1 MDKQF
6 VHLHLHTDHSLLD
19 GAIKIEPLAR
29 RAAELK
35 MPAVAITDHGNLYG
49 ALSFYNKMRDAG
61 VKPIIGIE
69 AYIARGSRHD
79 RGSEKLAPGDRATNH
94 IVLLAKNL
102 TGYHNLVKLS
112 SFAYIE
118 GFWRKPRIDRELL
131 AKYGEGIIGL
141 SACISGVPPHLL
153 LRDQFDEAAR
163 ASLEFQD
170 ILGKGNYYLEI
181 QEHGLDAQNRIRKPL
196 VELSKK
202 TGIPMVA
209 TNDSHYLMDTDVKA
223 HDALLCI
230 GTGKTINDPN
240 RLTYGSPKYY
250 FRSAEEMWETFGEEP
265 DLLLKTL
272 EIAEKCDLTFPKSI
286 DQVPLYP
293 VPDGHTVDSYFERV
307 TRDGFEERWREV
319 WQALESSGSL
329 RHPTSRYRDRLTH
342 EIETI
347 KRMGFS
353 GYFLIVWDFIRYAKG
368 KGIPVGPGRGS
379 AAGSLAAYCLKI
391 TDVDPIQYDLLFE
404 RFLNPERVTMPDID
418 VDFCVRGRADVIS
431 YVSEL
436 YGKQNVA
443 QIITFGTMASRAVI
457 KDVGRALEMPYSEVE
472 KVAKMI
478 PPPVRGRNV
487 SIDDAIK
494 QNPDLKKAIDTDEK
508 VGELIEIARKLEG
521 CNRHTSVHAA
531 GVVISPLPIHELIP
545 VCKGQNDELTT
556 QFVMSD
562 LEKTGMLKMD
572 FLALT
577 TLTIIED
584 CLKSIERET
593 GSRPDLANIPL
604 DDKPAL
610 KLFADGLLNAVFQ
623 FESCLSGETQ
633 IGGSERT
640 IKELYEEVNTLK
652 TEGRLDAVRGK
663 RQFRIKSCYVD
674 EGKFHSNHVLDVV
687 ATGIKPVY
695 RLIAEGNFTIKAT
708 ADHYFLTERGWV
720 RLGELN
726 PARDKVLFKT
736 DTYYARRVC
745 LDCRAPL
752 KTLDR
757 RHVRCK
763 SCASR
768 LTSNP
773 SRPQAREKIRQAH
786 LGRHPW
792 NHDRTHPAY
801 AEWQTVTSQG
811 HAKYRGK
818 SWEELHGVE
827 KAAELRAR
835 ASAKFSGSGNPMY
848 GRSEQGATAYSVAG
862 FRDDLGHYVRSS
874 WEADFARVLNYCG
887 LRYEYEPRRF
897 TLVRTD
903 GSTLTYA
910 PDFFVS
916 DLNCWYEI
924 KGWMD
929 RRSEEKLRL
938 FKEQYP
944 GERLIVIDRT
954 RFAELQMQYSDLVE
968 WECPTTP
975 PETAFLRIESITYE
989 GVEETYDIKMRPP
1002 GNNFLANGFVVHNS
1016 GMVEICRKLKPE
1028 SLEDLSALNALYR
1041 PGPLDGGMVDDYI
1054 ERRHGRRKVQYIIP
1068 QMKENLENTY
1078 GILVYQE
1085 QIMQL
1090 AQNLAGYSL
1099 GEADL
1104 MRRAMGK
1111 KKKEE
1116 MAKHEEKFISG
1127 AIARGIQED
1136 KAQRIFTLMAQF
1148 ADYGFNR
1155 SHSFAYAYLAYQTA
1169 YLKAH
1174 HPTHFYAAV
1183 LSNEI
1188 ANTAKLAR
1196 YISEMK
1202 TFEIELLPPDV
1213 NSSHEGFTPVGK
1225 AIRFGLAAIKGL
1237 GSSAVLMII
1246 SAREEGGPFRSI
1258 YDFAERVDQR
1268 AVNKRVLESLIKSG
1282 AFDGAATNRAS
1293 MMAVLDKAIE
1303 YGARAQRDKLSGQ
1316 TGLFADAM
1324 TAAAEEPALPSVAH
1338 WSKKESLAFE
1348 KEALGFY
1355 ASGHP
1360 LEDYAEAIKGL
1371 TRFDNGNIEE
1381 AAHGDQVALGGII
1394 VDLATKTTKKGDR
1407 FALFRLE
1414 DQYGAVKVVCWP
1426 EQFNRYK
1433 SLLQSDEIV
1442 LVRGRLELSDE
1453 GGAGA
1458 TIVVQEIHQLERARS
1473 IAARA
1478 IVIKM
1483 PERSVT
1489 ARGLAEL
1496 GDLVSKHQGS
1506 AAVLLQ
1512 VETDDGMTIRLRPQ
1526 QFFRLNVSPE
1536 LTAEIEKMGENW
1548 QVELVVGE

>member
-131 AKYGEGIIGL
+131 AKYGEGLIGL

-223 HDALLCI
+223 HDTLLCI

-293 VPDGHTVDSYFERV
+293 VPDGHTVDSYFEKV
-307 TRDGFEERWREV
+307 TRDGFEERWREI

-329 RHPTSRYRDRLTH
+329 RHPISRYRDRLTH

-353 GYFLIVWDFIRYAKG
+353 GYFLIVWDFIRYAKD

-391 TDVDPIQYDLLFE
+391 TDIDPIQYDLLFE

-418 VDFCVRGRADVIS
+418 VDFCVRGRADVIN

-457 KDVGRALEMPYSEVE
+457 KDVGRALELPYSEVE

-508 VGELIEIARKLEG
+508 VSELIEIARKLEG

-531 GVVISPLPIHELIP
+531 GVVISPLPIHELVP

-584 CLKSIERET
+584 CLKSIEREM
-593 GSRPDLANIPL
+593 GERPDLANIPL

-623 FESCLSGETQ
+623 FES
-633 IGGSERT
+633 
-640 IKELYEEVNTLK
+640 
-652 TEGRLDAVRGK
+652 
-663 RQFRIKSCYVD
+663 
-674 EGKFHSNHVLDVV
+674 
-687 ATGIKPVY
+687 
-695 RLIAEGNFTIKAT
+695 
-708 ADHYFLTERGWV
+708 
-720 RLGELN
+720 
-726 PARDKVLFKT
+726 
-736 DTYYARRVC
+736 
-745 LDCRAPL
+745 
-752 KTLDR
+752 
-757 RHVRCK
+757 
-763 SCASR
+763 
-768 LTSNP
+768 
-773 SRPQAREKIRQAH
+773 
-786 LGRHPW
+786 
-792 NHDRTHPAY
+792 
-801 AEWQTVTSQG
+801 
-811 HAKYRGK
+811 
-818 SWEELHGVE
+818 
-827 KAAELRAR
+827 
-835 ASAKFSGSGNPMY
+835 
-848 GRSEQGATAYSVAG
+848 
-862 FRDDLGHYVRSS
+862 
-874 WEADFARVLNYCG
+874 
-887 LRYEYEPRRF
+887 
-897 TLVRTD
+897 
-903 GSTLTYA
+903 
-910 PDFFVS
+910 
-916 DLNCWYEI
+916 
-924 KGWMD
+924 
-929 RRSEEKLRL
+929 
-938 FKEQYP
+938 
-944 GERLIVIDRT
+944 
-954 RFAELQMQYSDLVE
+954 
-968 WECPTTP
+968 
-975 PETAFLRIESITYE
+975 
-989 GVEETYDIKMRPP
+989 
-1002 GNNFLANGFVVHNS
+1002 S

-1068 QMKENLENTY
+1068 QMKDILENTY

-1116 MAKHEEKFISG
+1116 MAKHEEKFVNG
-1127 AIARGIQED
+1127 AVGRGIQED

-1196 YISEMK
+1196 YIGEMK

-1237 GSSAVLMII
+1237 GSSAVQMII
-1246 SAREEGGPFRSI
+1246 SAREEGSSFRSI

-1268 AVNKRVLESLIKSG
+1268 AVNRRVLESLIKSG
-1282 AFDGAATNRAS
+1282 AFDGAAPNRAS

-1324 TAAAEEPALPSVAH
+1324 TAAVEEPALPSVPP
-1338 WSKKESLAFE
+1338 WSKKESLALE

-1394 VDLATKTTKKGDR
+1394 LDLATKTTKKGDR

-1473 IAARA
+1473 SAARA

-1489 ARGLAEL
+1489 AKGLAAL
-1496 GDLVSKHQGS
+1496 GDLISKHQGS

-1548 QVELVVGE
+1548 QIELVVGE

>member
-6 VHLHLHTDHSLLD
+6 VHLHLHTDYSLLD
-19 GAIKIEPLAR
+19 GAIKIGPLAK

-35 MPAVAITDHGNLYG
+35 MPAVAVTDHGNLYG
-49 ALSFYNKMRDAG
+49 SLSFYHKMRAEG

-79 RGSEKLAPGDRATNH
+79 KGSEGLAPGEKATNH

-102 TGYHNLVKLS
+102 AGYHNLVKLS
-112 SFAYIE
+112 SYAFIE

-131 AKYGEGIIGL
+131 AKHSEGIIGL

-153 LRDQFDEAAR
+153 LQDKFDDAAR
-163 ASLEFQD
+163 AALEFQD

-181 QEHGLDAQNRIRKPL
+181 QEHGLDAQKRIRKPL

-223 HDALLCI
+223 HDTLLCI

-265 DLLLKTL
+265 DLLLRTL
-272 EIAEKCDLTFPKSI
+272 EIAEKCDLEFPKTI
-286 DQVPLYP
+286 DQVPVYP
-293 VPDGHTVDSYFERV
+293 VPDGYTVDSYFEQV
-307 TRDGFEERWREV
+307 TRDGFEERLREV
-319 WQALESSGSL
+319 WASLEASGSL
-329 RHPTSRYRDRLTH
+329 RCPMAKYQDRLTH

-353 GYFLIVWDFIRYAKG
+353 GYFLIVWDFIRYAKR

-379 AAGSLAAYCLKI
+379 AAGSLVAYCLKI
-391 TDVDPIQYDLLFE
+391 TDVDPLQYDLLFE

-418 VDFCVRGRADVIS
+418 VDFCVRGRGDVIN

-436 YGKQNVA
+436 YGRQNVA
-443 QIITFGTMASRAVI
+443 QIITFGTMASRAAI

-494 QNPDLKKAIDTDEK
+494 QNPDLKRAIETDEK
-508 VGELIEIARKLEG
+508 ISELIEIARKLEG
-521 CNRHTSVHAA
+521 CARHTSVHAA

-593 GSRPDLANIPL
+593 GARPDIANIPL

-610 KLFADGLLNAVFQ
+610 KLFADGMLNAIFQ
-623 FESCLSGETQ
+623 FES
-633 IGGSERT
+633 
-640 IKELYEEVNTLK
+640 
-652 TEGRLDAVRGK
+652 
-663 RQFRIKSCYVD
+663 
-674 EGKFHSNHVLDVV
+674 
-687 ATGIKPVY
+687 
-695 RLIAEGNFTIKAT
+695 
-708 ADHYFLTERGWV
+708 
-720 RLGELN
+720 
-726 PARDKVLFKT
+726 
-736 DTYYARRVC
+736 
-745 LDCRAPL
+745 
-752 KTLDR
+752 
-757 RHVRCK
+757 
-763 SCASR
+763 
-768 LTSNP
+768 
-773 SRPQAREKIRQAH
+773 
-786 LGRHPW
+786 
-792 NHDRTHPAY
+792 
-801 AEWQTVTSQG
+801 
-811 HAKYRGK
+811 
-818 SWEELHGVE
+818 
-827 KAAELRAR
+827 
-835 ASAKFSGSGNPMY
+835 
-848 GRSEQGATAYSVAG
+848 
-862 FRDDLGHYVRSS
+862 
-874 WEADFARVLNYCG
+874 
-887 LRYEYEPRRF
+887 
-897 TLVRTD
+897 
-903 GSTLTYA
+903 
-910 PDFFVS
+910 
-916 DLNCWYEI
+916 
-924 KGWMD
+924 
-929 RRSEEKLRL
+929 
-938 FKEQYP
+938 
-944 GERLIVIDRT
+944 
-954 RFAELQMQYSDLVE
+954 
-968 WECPTTP
+968 
-975 PETAFLRIESITYE
+975 
-989 GVEETYDIKMRPP
+989 
-1002 GNNFLANGFVVHNS
+1002 S

-1054 ERRHGRRKVQYIIP
+1054 ERRHGRRKVTYIVP
-1068 QMKENLENTY
+1068 QMKEILENTY

-1090 AQNLAGYSL
+1090 AQALAGYSL

-1116 MAKHEEKFISG
+1116 MAKHEEKFIGG
-1127 AIARGIQED
+1127 AVARGIQED
-1136 KAQRIFTLMAQF
+1136 KARRIFTLMAQF

-1188 ANTAKLAR
+1188 ANTSKLAR
-1196 YISEMK
+1196 YIGEMK

-1237 GSSAVLMII
+1237 GSSAVQMII
-1246 SAREEGGPFRSI
+1246 RAREEGGEFRSI

-1282 AFDGAATNRAS
+1282 AFEGVSSNRAAL
-1293 MMAVLDKAIE
+1293 MAVLDKAIE

-1316 TGLFADAM
+1316 VDLFAAM
-1324 TAAAEEPALPSVAH
+1324 TGASGGAIEEPPLPTIAP

-1348 KEALGFY
+1348 KESLGFY

-1360 LEDYAEAIKGL
+1360 LEDYAESIKEL
-1371 TRFDNGNIEE
+1371 TRFDNGNLDE
-1381 AAHGDQVALGGII
+1381 AAHGDQIAIGGII
-1394 VDLATKTTKKGDR
+1394 VELATKTTKKGDR
-1407 FALFRLE
+1407 FALFRIE

-1426 EQFNRYK
+1426 EQFNKYK
-1433 SLLQSDEIV
+1433 SLLQSDEVV

-1453 GGAGA
+1453 GDA
-1458 TIVVQEIHQLERARS
+1458 TIIAQEVHHLERARS
-1473 IAARA
+1473 SAARA
-1478 IVIKM
+1478 IVVKM
-1483 PERSVT
+1483 AAASVT
-1489 ARGLAEL
+1489 DKKLAAL
-1496 GDLVSKHQGS
+1496 GDLISGHQG
-1506 AAVLLQ
+1506 AASVLLE
-1512 VETDDGMTIRLRPQ
+1512 VETADGLTVRLRPQ
-1526 QFFRLNVSPE
+1526 QFFRINVSPE
-1536 LTAEIEKMGENW
+1536 LNSEIAKIGDGW
-1548 QVELVVGE
+1548 QVDLVVGE

>member
-49 ALSFYNKMRDAG
+49 SLSFYHKMRDAG

-69 AYIARGSRHD
+69 AYIARSSRHD

-131 AKYGEGIIGL
+131 AKYSEGIIGL

-196 VELSKK
+196 AELSKK

-223 HDALLCI
+223 HDTLLCI

-265 DLLLKTL
+265 DLLLRTM
-272 EIAEKCDLTFPKSI
+272 EIAEKCELEFPKAI
-286 DQVPLYP
+286 DQVPVYP
-293 VPDGHTVDSYFERV
+293 VPDGHTVDSYFEKV
-307 TRDGFEERWREV
+307 TRDGFEERRREV

-329 RHPTSRYRDRLTH
+329 RHPTARYGDRLTH

-353 GYFLIVWDFIRYAKG
+353 GYFLIVWDFIRYARD

-418 VDFCVRGRADVIS
+418 VDFCVRGRAEVIN
-431 YVSEL
+431 YVSDL
-436 YGKQNVA
+436 YGRQNVA

-584 CLKSIERET
+584 CLKSIEREM
-593 GSRPDLANIPL
+593 GERPDLANIPL
-604 DDKPAL
+604 DDKAAL

-623 FESCLSGETQ
+623 FES
-633 IGGSERT
+633 
-640 IKELYEEVNTLK
+640 
-652 TEGRLDAVRGK
+652 
-663 RQFRIKSCYVD
+663 
-674 EGKFHSNHVLDVV
+674 
-687 ATGIKPVY
+687 
-695 RLIAEGNFTIKAT
+695 
-708 ADHYFLTERGWV
+708 
-720 RLGELN
+720 
-726 PARDKVLFKT
+726 
-736 DTYYARRVC
+736 
-745 LDCRAPL
+745 
-752 KTLDR
+752 
-757 RHVRCK
+757 
-763 SCASR
+763 
-768 LTSNP
+768 
-773 SRPQAREKIRQAH
+773 
-786 LGRHPW
+786 
-792 NHDRTHPAY
+792 
-801 AEWQTVTSQG
+801 
-811 HAKYRGK
+811 
-818 SWEELHGVE
+818 
-827 KAAELRAR
+827 
-835 ASAKFSGSGNPMY
+835 
-848 GRSEQGATAYSVAG
+848 
-862 FRDDLGHYVRSS
+862 
-874 WEADFARVLNYCG
+874 
-887 LRYEYEPRRF
+887 
-897 TLVRTD
+897 
-903 GSTLTYA
+903 
-910 PDFFVS
+910 
-916 DLNCWYEI
+916 
-924 KGWMD
+924 
-929 RRSEEKLRL
+929 
-938 FKEQYP
+938 
-944 GERLIVIDRT
+944 
-954 RFAELQMQYSDLVE
+954 
-968 WECPTTP
+968 
-975 PETAFLRIESITYE
+975 
-989 GVEETYDIKMRPP
+989 
-1002 GNNFLANGFVVHNS
+1002 S

-1068 QMKENLENTY
+1068 QMKEILENTY

-1116 MAKHEEKFISG
+1116 MAKHEEKFVSG
-1127 AIARGIQED
+1127 AVARGIQED
-1136 KAQRIFTLMAQF
+1136 KARRIFTLMAQF

-1169 YLKAH
+1169 YLKARY
-1174 HPTHFYAAV
+1174 PTHFYAAV

-1196 YISEMK
+1196 YIGEMK
-1202 TFEIELLPPDV
+1202 TFEIVLLPPDV

-1225 AIRFGLAAIKGL
+1225 SIRFGLAAIKGL
-1237 GSSAVLMII
+1237 GSSAVQMII
-1246 SAREEGGPFRSI
+1246 SARGDGGPFRSI

-1268 AVNKRVLESLIKSG
+1268 AVNKRVLESLIRSG
-1282 AFDGAATNRAS
+1282 AFDGAATNRAA

-1303 YGARAQRDKLSGQ
+1303 YGARAQRDKISGQ
-1316 TGLFADAM
+1316 TGLFA
-1324 TAAAEEPALPSVAH
+1324 AAITETVEEPALPSVAP

-1426 EQFNRYK
+1426 EQFNKYK
-1433 SLLQSDEIV
+1433 SLLQSDEVV
-1442 LVRGRLELSDE
+1442 LVRGRLEQSDE
-1453 GGAGA
+1453 GGA
-1458 TIVVQEIHQLERARS
+1458 TLVVQEIHQLERARS
-1473 IAARA
+1473 SAARA
-1478 IVIKM
+1478 IVINM

-1489 ARGLAEL
+1489 ANGLASL
-1496 GDLVSKHQGS
+1496 GDLVSRHQGS
-1506 AAVLLQ
+1506 ASVLLQ
-1512 VETDDGMTIRLRPQ
+1512 VETDDGMTVRLRPQ
-1526 QFFRLNVSPE
+1526 QFFRVSVSPE
-1536 LTAEIEKMGENW
+1536 LTVEIEKIADNW
-1548 QVELVVGE
+1548 RVELVVGE

>member
-1 MDKQF
+1 MNRQF

-49 ALSFYNKMRDAG
+49 SLSFYHKMRDAG

-79 RGSEKLAPGDRATNH
+79 RGAEKMAPGDRATNH
-94 IVLLAKNL
+94 IVLLARNL

-131 AKYGEGIIGL
+131 AKYSEGIIGL

-153 LRDQFDEAAR
+153 LQDKFDDAAR

-181 QEHGLDAQNRIRKPL
+181 QEHGLDAQKRIRKPL
-196 VELSKK
+196 LELSRK

-223 HDALLCI
+223 HDTLLCI

-265 DLLLKTL
+265 DLLLRTM
-272 EIAEKCDLTFPKSI
+272 EIAEKCDLEFPKAI
-286 DQVPLYP
+286 DQVPVYP
-293 VPDGHTVDSYFERV
+293 VPDGHTVDSYFEKV

-319 WQALESSGSL
+319 WQSNESSGSL
-329 RHPTSRYRDRLTH
+329 RHPISRYRDRMTH
-342 EIETI
+342 EIDTI
-347 KRMGFS
+347 KRMGYS
-353 GYFLIVWDFIRYAKG
+353 GYFLIVWDFIRYARD

-418 VDFCVRGRADVIS
+418 VDFCVRGRADVIN
-431 YVSEL
+431 YVSDL
-436 YGKQNVA
+436 YGRQNVA

-457 KDVGRALEMPYSEVE
+457 KDVGRALEMPYAEVE

-494 QNPDLKKAIDTDEK
+494 QNPDLRKAIDTDDK
-508 VGELIEIARKLEG
+508 VSELIEIARKLEG
-521 CNRHTSVHAA
+521 CARHTSVHAA
-531 GVVISPLPIHELIP
+531 GVVISPLPIHELVP

-593 GSRPDLANIPL
+593 GECPDLAKIPL
-604 DDKPAL
+604 DDKAAL
-610 KLFADGLLNAVFQ
+610 KLFADGLLSAVFQ
-623 FESCLSGETQ
+623 FES
-633 IGGSERT
+633 
-640 IKELYEEVNTLK
+640 
-652 TEGRLDAVRGK
+652 
-663 RQFRIKSCYVD
+663 
-674 EGKFHSNHVLDVV
+674 
-687 ATGIKPVY
+687 
-695 RLIAEGNFTIKAT
+695 
-708 ADHYFLTERGWV
+708 
-720 RLGELN
+720 
-726 PARDKVLFKT
+726 
-736 DTYYARRVC
+736 
-745 LDCRAPL
+745 
-752 KTLDR
+752 
-757 RHVRCK
+757 
-763 SCASR
+763 
-768 LTSNP
+768 
-773 SRPQAREKIRQAH
+773 
-786 LGRHPW
+786 
-792 NHDRTHPAY
+792 
-801 AEWQTVTSQG
+801 
-811 HAKYRGK
+811 
-818 SWEELHGVE
+818 
-827 KAAELRAR
+827 
-835 ASAKFSGSGNPMY
+835 
-848 GRSEQGATAYSVAG
+848 
-862 FRDDLGHYVRSS
+862 
-874 WEADFARVLNYCG
+874 
-887 LRYEYEPRRF
+887 
-897 TLVRTD
+897 
-903 GSTLTYA
+903 
-910 PDFFVS
+910 
-916 DLNCWYEI
+916 
-924 KGWMD
+924 
-929 RRSEEKLRL
+929 
-938 FKEQYP
+938 
-944 GERLIVIDRT
+944 
-954 RFAELQMQYSDLVE
+954 
-968 WECPTTP
+968 
-975 PETAFLRIESITYE
+975 
-989 GVEETYDIKMRPP
+989 
-1002 GNNFLANGFVVHNS
+1002 S
-1016 GMVEICRKLKPE
+1016 GMIEICRKLKPE
-1028 SLEDLSALNALYR
+1028 SLEDLSALNALFR

-1116 MAKHEEKFISG
+1116 MAKHEEKFVGG
-1127 AIARGIQED
+1127 AVTRGIQED
-1136 KAQRIFTLMAQF
+1136 KARRIFTLMAQF

-1174 HPTHFYAAV
+1174 YTTHFYAAV

-1196 YISEMK
+1196 YIGEMK
-1202 TFEIELLPPDV
+1202 VFEIELLPPDV

-1237 GSSAVLMII
+1237 GSSAVQMII
-1246 SAREEGGPFRSI
+1246 SAREEGGAFRSI

-1282 AFDGAATNRAS
+1282 AFDGLAQNRAAL
-1293 MMAVLDKAIE
+1293 MAVLDKAIE

-1316 TGLFADAM
+1316 TGLFADA
-1324 TAAAEEPALPSVAH
+1324 TTVVAEEPALPSIAQ

-1360 LEDYAEAIKGL
+1360 LEDYAEAIKGV
-1371 TRFDNGNIEE
+1371 TRYDSANIEE

-1426 EQFNRYK
+1426 EQFNKHK

-1453 GGAGA
+1453 AGA
-1458 TIVVQEIHQLERARS
+1458 SIIAQEIHQLERARS
-1473 IAARA
+1473 SAARA
-1478 IVIKM
+1478 VIVKM

-1489 ARGLAEL
+1489 AKGLATL
-1496 GDLVSKHQGS
+1496 GDLISRHQGS

-1512 VETDDGMTIRLRPQ
+1512 VETDDGMTVHLRPQ
-1526 QFFRLNVSPE
+1526 QFFRINVSPE
-1536 LTAEIEKMGENW
+1536 LTAEIEKIENNW
-1548 QVELVVGE
+1548 KVELVVGE

>member
-6 VHLHLHTDHSLLD
+6 VHLHLHTDYSLLD
-19 GAIKIEPLAR
+19 GAIKIGPLAQ

-49 ALSFYNKMRDAG
+49 ALSFYHKMRDEG

-79 RGSEKLAPGDRATNH
+79 RSAEGLQPGDRATNH

-102 TGYHNLVKLS
+102 AGYHNLVKLS

-131 AKYGEGIIGL
+131 AKHSEGIIGL

-181 QEHGLDAQNRIRKPL
+181 QEHGLDAQKRIRKPL

-202 TGIPMVA
+202 TGIPLVA

-223 HDALLCI
+223 HDILLCI

-265 DLLLKTL
+265 DLLLRTL
-272 EIAEKCDLTFPKSI
+272 EIAEKCNLEFPKTI
-286 DQVPLYP
+286 DQVPIYP
-293 VPDGHTVDSYFERV
+293 VPNGYTVDSYFEKV
-307 TRDGFEERWREV
+307 TRDGFEERLREV
-319 WQALESSGSL
+319 WQSQQASGSL
-329 RHPTSRYRDRLTH
+329 SHPMSRYQDRLTH

-353 GYFLIVWDFIRYAKG
+353 GYFLIVWDFIKHARKN
-368 KGIPVGPGRGS
+368 GIPVGPGRGS
-379 AAGSLAAYCLKI
+379 AAGSIVAYCLKI
-391 TDVDPIQYDLLFE
+391 TDIDPIQYDLLFE
-404 RFLNPERVTMPDID
+404 RFLNPERVSMPDID
-418 VDFCVRGRADVIS
+418 VDFCVRGRADVIN
-431 YVSEL
+431 YVSDL
-436 YGKQNVA
+436 YGRQNVA

-494 QNPDLKKAIDTDEK
+494 QNPDFKKLIDTNEQ
-508 VGELIEIARKLEG
+508 VEQLIEIARKLEG
-521 CNRHTSVHAA
+521 CARHSSVHAA
-531 GVVISPLPIHELIP
+531 GVVISPLPIYDLIP

-593 GSRPDLANIPL
+593 GERLDLARIPL

-623 FESCLSGETQ
+623 FES
-633 IGGSERT
+633 
-640 IKELYEEVNTLK
+640 
-652 TEGRLDAVRGK
+652 
-663 RQFRIKSCYVD
+663 
-674 EGKFHSNHVLDVV
+674 
-687 ATGIKPVY
+687 
-695 RLIAEGNFTIKAT
+695 
-708 ADHYFLTERGWV
+708 
-720 RLGELN
+720 
-726 PARDKVLFKT
+726 
-736 DTYYARRVC
+736 
-745 LDCRAPL
+745 
-752 KTLDR
+752 
-757 RHVRCK
+757 
-763 SCASR
+763 
-768 LTSNP
+768 
-773 SRPQAREKIRQAH
+773 
-786 LGRHPW
+786 
-792 NHDRTHPAY
+792 
-801 AEWQTVTSQG
+801 
-811 HAKYRGK
+811 
-818 SWEELHGVE
+818 
-827 KAAELRAR
+827 
-835 ASAKFSGSGNPMY
+835 
-848 GRSEQGATAYSVAG
+848 
-862 FRDDLGHYVRSS
+862 
-874 WEADFARVLNYCG
+874 
-887 LRYEYEPRRF
+887 
-897 TLVRTD
+897 
-903 GSTLTYA
+903 
-910 PDFFVS
+910 
-916 DLNCWYEI
+916 
-924 KGWMD
+924 
-929 RRSEEKLRL
+929 
-938 FKEQYP
+938 
-944 GERLIVIDRT
+944 
-954 RFAELQMQYSDLVE
+954 
-968 WECPTTP
+968 
-975 PETAFLRIESITYE
+975 
-989 GVEETYDIKMRPP
+989 
-1002 GNNFLANGFVVHNS
+1002 S

-1054 ERRHGRRKVQYIIP
+1054 ERRHGRRKVQYIVP
-1068 QMKENLENTY
+1068 QMKEILENTL
-1078 GILVYQE
+1078 GIIIYQE

-1116 MAKHEEKFISG
+1116 MAKHEEKFVNG
-1127 AIARGIQED
+1127 AVTNGIPED
-1136 KAQRIFTLMAQF
+1136 KARRIFTLMAQF

-1174 HPTHFYAAV
+1174 YPTHFYAAV

-1196 YISEMK
+1196 YIGEMK
-1202 TFEIELLPPDV
+1202 AFGIELLPPDV
-1213 NSSHEGFTPVGK
+1213 NSSHEGFTPVGM

-1237 GSSAVLMII
+1237 GSSAVQMII
-1246 SAREEGGPFRSI
+1246 RAREEGGPFRSI
-1258 YDFAERVDQR
+1258 YNFAERVDQR

-1282 AFDGAATNRAS
+1282 AFDAVGPNRAAT
-1293 MMAVLDKAIE
+1293 MAVLDKAIE

-1316 TGLFADAM
+1316 GGLFAEVVDA
-1324 TAAAEEPALPSVAH
+1324 ANDPSADPGLPNVPP

-1348 KEALGFY
+1348 KESLGFY

-1360 LEDYAEAIKGL
+1360 LEDYAESIKGL
-1371 TRFDNGNIEE
+1371 TQFDSGNLGET
-1381 AAHGDQVALGGII
+1381 AHGSQVAMGGII
-1394 VDLATKTTKKGDR
+1394 VDLSMKTTKKGDR
-1407 FALFRLE
+1407 FAMFRLE

-1433 SLLQSDEIV
+1433 SLIQSDEVV
-1442 LVRGRLELSDE
+1442 LVRGRLEIPDE
-1453 GGAGA
+1453 GDV
-1458 TIVVQEIHQLERARS
+1458 TIIAQELQQLERARS
-1473 IAARA
+1473 SAAWA
-1478 IVIKM
+1478 IVVKM
-1483 PERSVT
+1483 TERSVT
-1489 ARGLAEL
+1489 NQNITKL
-1496 GDLVSKHQGS
+1496 GDMVSRHQGTAS
-1506 AAVLLQ
+1506 ILIEIEAA
-1512 VETDDGMTIRLRPQ
+1512 DGVTVRLRPQ
-1526 QFFRLNVSPE
+1526 QFFRVNVSPE
-1536 LTAEIEKMGENW
+1536 LTKEIQNLGEDW
-1548 QVELVVGE
+1548 QVELLVGE

>member
-19 GAIKIEPLAR
+19 GAIKVAPLAK

-49 ALSFYNKMRDAG
+49 ALSFYHKMRDAG

-69 AYIARGSRHD
+69 AYIARNSRHD
-79 RGSEKLAPGDRATNH
+79 RGGEKLDPGDRATNH

-131 AKYGEGIIGL
+131 AKHSEGIIGL

-153 LRDQFDEAAR
+153 LRDKFDEAAR

-223 HDALLCI
+223 HDTLLCI

-293 VPDGHTVDSYFERV
+293 VPDGHTVESYFEKA
-307 TRDGFEERWREV
+307 TRDGFEERFREV
-319 WQALESSGSL
+319 WQTLESSGSL
-329 RHPTSRYRDRLTH
+329 RHPMSRYRDRLTH

-353 GYFLIVWDFIRYAKG
+353 GYFLIVWDFIRYAKD

-418 VDFCVRGRADVIS
+418 VDFCVRGRADVIN

-487 SIDDAIK
+487 SISDAIA

-508 VGELIEIARKLEG
+508 VSELIEIARKLEG

-584 CLKSIERET
+584 CLKSIEREK
-593 GSRPDLANIPL
+593 GERPDLAKIPL

-610 KLFADGLLNAVFQ
+610 KLFADGLLNAIFQ
-623 FESCLSGETQ
+623 FES
-633 IGGSERT
+633 
-640 IKELYEEVNTLK
+640 
-652 TEGRLDAVRGK
+652 
-663 RQFRIKSCYVD
+663 
-674 EGKFHSNHVLDVV
+674 
-687 ATGIKPVY
+687 
-695 RLIAEGNFTIKAT
+695 
-708 ADHYFLTERGWV
+708 
-720 RLGELN
+720 
-726 PARDKVLFKT
+726 
-736 DTYYARRVC
+736 
-745 LDCRAPL
+745 
-752 KTLDR
+752 
-757 RHVRCK
+757 
-763 SCASR
+763 
-768 LTSNP
+768 
-773 SRPQAREKIRQAH
+773 
-786 LGRHPW
+786 
-792 NHDRTHPAY
+792 
-801 AEWQTVTSQG
+801 
-811 HAKYRGK
+811 
-818 SWEELHGVE
+818 
-827 KAAELRAR
+827 
-835 ASAKFSGSGNPMY
+835 
-848 GRSEQGATAYSVAG
+848 
-862 FRDDLGHYVRSS
+862 
-874 WEADFARVLNYCG
+874 
-887 LRYEYEPRRF
+887 
-897 TLVRTD
+897 
-903 GSTLTYA
+903 
-910 PDFFVS
+910 
-916 DLNCWYEI
+916 
-924 KGWMD
+924 
-929 RRSEEKLRL
+929 
-938 FKEQYP
+938 
-944 GERLIVIDRT
+944 
-954 RFAELQMQYSDLVE
+954 
-968 WECPTTP
+968 
-975 PETAFLRIESITYE
+975 
-989 GVEETYDIKMRPP
+989 
-1002 GNNFLANGFVVHNS
+1002 S

-1054 ERRHGRRKVQYIIP
+1054 ERRHGRRKVQYIVP

-1090 AQNLAGYSL
+1090 AQNLAGYTL
-1099 GEADL
+1099 GEADM

-1127 AIARGIQED
+1127 AVSRGIQEE
-1136 KAQRIFTLMAQF
+1136 KARKIFTLMEQF

-1174 HPTHFYAAV
+1174 YPTHFYAAV

-1188 ANTAKLAR
+1188 ANSAKLAR
-1196 YISEMK
+1196 YIGEMK
-1202 TFEIELLPPDV
+1202 VFEIEILPPDV

-1237 GSSAVLMII
+1237 GSSAVQMII
-1246 SAREEGGPFRSI
+1246 RAREEGGPFRSS

-1282 AFDGAATNRAS
+1282 AFDGVATNRAAL
-1293 MMAVLDKAIE
+1293 MAVLDKSIE

-1316 TGLFADAM
+1316 TGLFGDVM
-1324 TAAAEEPALPSVAH
+1324 EAAIEEPPLPSVPQ
-1338 WSKKESLAFE
+1338 WSKKESLALE

-1381 AAHGDQVALGGII
+1381 APPGDQVALGGII
-1394 VDLATKTTKKGDR
+1394 VELATKTTKKGDR

-1414 DQYGAVKVVCWP
+1414 DQYGSVKVVCWP
-1426 EQFNRYK
+1426 EQFNKYK
-1433 SLLQSDEIV
+1433 SLLQSDEVV
-1442 LVRGRLELSDE
+1442 LVRGKLELSDE

-1458 TIVVQEIHQLERARS
+1458 TIIVQEIHQLERARS
-1473 IAARA
+1473 SAARA
-1478 IVIKM
+1478 IIIRM

-1489 ARGLAEL
+1489 AKSLSSL
-1496 GDLVSKHQGS
+1496 GDLISKHQGS
-1506 AAVLLQ
+1506 ASVLLQ
-1512 VETDDGMTIRLRPQ
+1512 VETDDGMTVQLRPQ
-1526 QFFRLNVSPE
+1526 QFFRVNVSPE
-1536 LTAEIEKMGENW
+1536 LTAEIEKQGDDW
-1548 QVELVVGE
+1548 QVELVVGD

>member
-131 AKYGEGIIGL
+131 AKYGEGLIGL

-223 HDALLCI
+223 HDTLLCI

-293 VPDGHTVDSYFERV
+293 VPDGHTVDSYFEKV
-307 TRDGFEERWREV
+307 TRDGFEERWREI

-329 RHPTSRYRDRLTH
+329 RHPISRYRDRLTH

-353 GYFLIVWDFIRYAKG
+353 GYFLIVWDFIRYAKD

-391 TDVDPIQYDLLFE
+391 TDIDPIQYDLLFE

-418 VDFCVRGRADVIS
+418 VDFCVRGRADVIN

-457 KDVGRALEMPYSEVE
+457 KDVGRALELPYSEVE

-508 VGELIEIARKLEG
+508 VSELIEIARKLEG

-531 GVVISPLPIHELIP
+531 GVVISPLPIHELVP

-584 CLKSIERET
+584 CLKSIEREM
-593 GSRPDLANIPL
+593 GERPDLANIPL

-623 FESCLSGETQ
+623 FES
-633 IGGSERT
+633 
-640 IKELYEEVNTLK
+640 
-652 TEGRLDAVRGK
+652 
-663 RQFRIKSCYVD
+663 
-674 EGKFHSNHVLDVV
+674 
-687 ATGIKPVY
+687 
-695 RLIAEGNFTIKAT
+695 
-708 ADHYFLTERGWV
+708 
-720 RLGELN
+720 
-726 PARDKVLFKT
+726 
-736 DTYYARRVC
+736 
-745 LDCRAPL
+745 
-752 KTLDR
+752 
-757 RHVRCK
+757 
-763 SCASR
+763 
-768 LTSNP
+768 
-773 SRPQAREKIRQAH
+773 
-786 LGRHPW
+786 
-792 NHDRTHPAY
+792 
-801 AEWQTVTSQG
+801 
-811 HAKYRGK
+811 
-818 SWEELHGVE
+818 
-827 KAAELRAR
+827 
-835 ASAKFSGSGNPMY
+835 
-848 GRSEQGATAYSVAG
+848 
-862 FRDDLGHYVRSS
+862 
-874 WEADFARVLNYCG
+874 
-887 LRYEYEPRRF
+887 
-897 TLVRTD
+897 
-903 GSTLTYA
+903 
-910 PDFFVS
+910 
-916 DLNCWYEI
+916 
-924 KGWMD
+924 
-929 RRSEEKLRL
+929 
-938 FKEQYP
+938 
-944 GERLIVIDRT
+944 
-954 RFAELQMQYSDLVE
+954 
-968 WECPTTP
+968 
-975 PETAFLRIESITYE
+975 
-989 GVEETYDIKMRPP
+989 
-1002 GNNFLANGFVVHNS
+1002 S

-1068 QMKENLENTY
+1068 QMKDILENTY

-1116 MAKHEEKFISG
+1116 MAKHEEKFVNG
-1127 AIARGIQED
+1127 AVGRGIQED

-1196 YISEMK
+1196 YIGEMK

-1237 GSSAVLMII
+1237 GSSAVQMII
-1246 SAREEGGPFRSI
+1246 SAREEGSPFRSI

-1268 AVNKRVLESLIKSG
+1268 AVNRRVLESLIKSG
-1282 AFDGAATNRAS
+1282 AFDGAAPNRAS

-1324 TAAAEEPALPSVAH
+1324 TAAVEEPALPSVPP
-1338 WSKKESLAFE
+1338 WSKKESLALE

-1394 VDLATKTTKKGDR
+1394 LDLATKTTKKGDR

-1453 GGAGA
+1453 GGVGA

-1473 IAARA
+1473 SAARA

-1489 ARGLAEL
+1489 AKGLAAL
-1496 GDLVSKHQGS
+1496 GDLISKHQGS

-1548 QVELVVGE
+1548 QIELVVGE